1 MAEPTNSASNASV
14 TDLAKQLS
22 EQTSRLVRQEVELA
36 KAELSVK
43 GKQVGIGA
51 GLFGGAGVFGL
62 FALGALTAAAVAGL
76 GEVMAVWLS
85 ALIVAAIWAAVAGA
99 MALLGKGRVEAAAP
113 PVPEQTID
121 SVEED
126 MEWAKQRAQK
136 GRP

>member
-1 MAEPTNSASNASV
+1 
-14 TDLAKQLS
+14 
-22 EQTSRLVRQEVELA
+22 
-36 KAELSVK
+36 
-43 GKQVGIGA
+43 
-51 GLFGGAGVFGL
+51 
-62 FALGALTAAAVAGL
+62 
-76 GEVMAVWLS
+76 MAVWLS

-126 MEWAKQRAQK
+126 MEWAKQSAQK

>member
-51 GLFGGAGVFGL
+51 GLFGGAGVVGL

-126 MEWAKQRAQK
+126 MEWAKQSAQK